1 MALGTTLGSEVGAR
15 RSLTDLLLGGSG
27 DGKPN
32 YYCLGETMGVGSSG
46 VCFDGS
52 GEGYTLVELLGADG
66 GAEIGYSNGV

>member
-1 MALGTTLGSEVGAR
+1 
-15 RSLTDLLLGGSG
+15 
-27 DGKPN
+27 
-32 YYCLGETMGVGSSG
+32 MGVGSSG